1 MSSRD
6 VFSRGPGLPPVHLS
20 DAVRVGALVFLSGR
34 VARDPNTA
42 KVVGTTIEEQT
53 AAILESFSGALE
65 RAGSSLER
73 VVKIT
78 VFLARREDFGR
89 YDHAYARFFPEDPP
103 ARTTVIATLRPEG
116 ALIEMEAIACL

>member
-1 MSSRD
+1 
-6 VFSRGPGLPPVHLS
+6 
-20 DAVRVGALVFLSGR
+20 

-53 AAILESFSGALE
+53 ATILESFRGALE

-73 VVKIT
+73 VVKVT

-89 YDHAYARFFPEDPP
+89 FDRAYARFFPEDPP
-103 ARTTVIATLRPEG
+103 VRTTVVAALRPEG
-116 ALIEMEAIACL
+116 ALVEMEAIACQ